1 MPDEPAYTL
10 GMPVAAVES
19 EPPLALAAM
28 TSFEDSLKKEELH
41 FAAIAGDRDAVSAL
55 LASGANPNAFDD
67 LGKTPLHYAA
77 ERAHLEV
84 MKVLLQSGADVNAH
98 DEARIGNTPLGE
110 VAGSCSLE
118 VARILVE
125 AGADPTIPGWTQIS
139 ALDLSRDRKRGD
151 GPLVH
156 SLLKEVADRRR
167 GS

>member
-1 MPDEPAYTL
+1 
-10 GMPVAAVES
+10 VAAVES
-19 EPPLALAAM
+19 ELPLALGAM
-28 TSFEDSLKKEELH
+28 TSFEDSLEKEELH
-41 FAAIAGDRDAVSAL
+41 FAAMAGDLDAVSAL
-55 LASGANPNAFDD
+55 LALGANPNAFDD

-98 DEARIGNTPLGE
+98 DEARIGNTPLGD

-125 AGADPTIPGWTQIS
+125 AGADPMIPGWMQLS
-139 ALDLSRDRKRGD
+139 ALDRSRDRKRGD

-167 GS
+167 AL